1 MSVTVENPQ
10 CFPLGID
17 CFAPKD
23 VIVGLGEELAHQLGD
38 EQTWEIT
45 PSEVFIAED
54 LSEQWAYENPSRT
67 ADNEVAL
74 QIRFCFPSAELC
86 QAATESVIEHL
97 QSLNP
102 DPVFGVVAWS
112 TTNRIS

>member
-1 MSVTVENPQ
+1 MIAENPQ

-17 CFAPKD
+17 CFAPND
-23 VIVGLGEELAHQLGD
+23 VIVGLGEELAHQLGY
-38 EQTWEIT
+38 EQTWETT
-45 PSEVFIAED
+45 PSEAFIAED
-54 LSEQWAYENPSRT
+54 LSEQWAYENPSRKE
-67 ADNEVAL
+67 DNEVAL